1 MQRLLPGLL
10 HLLYAILN
18 SEPQTLIAM
27 QAKTESAHV
36 KADKLSAAVHSW
48 GGSMLRRAFVTWRE
62 RHAGWQEG
70 RAKVAR
76 AAAVWHNRALAAAWQ
91 QWKEGAI
98 HQQELRLRLTGAL
111 GTSPAASNVQFC

>member
-1 MQRLLPGLL
+1 MSP
-10 HLLYAILN
+10 
-18 SEPQTLIAM
+18 EFAM
-27 QAKTESAHV
+27 QAKVECAHV

-76 AAAVWHNRALAAAWQ
+76 AAGIWHNRAVAAAWQ

-98 HQQELRLRLTGAL
+98 YQQQLRLRLTGAL
-111 GTSPAASNVQFC
+111 GILPVTSNLQSASVWC